1 MFGIDIIF
9 KLIKLLNSE
18 KHSPAQ
24 LAGGLTIGMI
34 MGLTPWFSFHHVILI
49 IVLILFNVN
58 FSMAILGM
66 GIFAMA
72 GFALDG
78 VFHDFGFYLLNLESM
93 RAIYT
98 DWYNSAMVLTNF
110 NNTVLMGSFV
120 ASVLAAPI
128 MFPIFLFLVKKYRTH
143 ALKWFQNSKV
153 SKLMKGSKLFMLYE
167 KFGG

>member
-24 LAGGLTIGMI
+24 LAGGMSIGMI
-34 MGLTPWFSFHHVILI
+34 MGLTPWFSFHHLILI
-49 IVLILFNVN
+49 VFLILFNVN
-58 FSMAILGM
+58 FSMALLGM
-66 GIFAMA
+66 GIFALV

-78 VFHDFGFYLLNLESM
+78 VFHDFGYYLLTLESM
-93 RAIYT
+93 QATYT
-98 DWYNSAMVLTNF
+98 DWYNSAMILTNF

-120 ASVLAAPI
+120 AAIIATPF
-128 MFPIFLFLVKKYRTH
+128 MFPVFLFLIKKYRTH

-153 SKLMKGSKLFMLYE
+153 NKVLKGSKLFMLYE